1 MKSAVVVV
9 LGLSL
14 SGLAGACHHDPPPD
28 PARVEGIGAQIPAGT
43 LTTVNNTQV
52 ATADVFGAHAKT
64 IAVFY
69 RGYF

>member
-1 MKSAVVVV
+1 MKSVAVALVI
-9 LGLSL
+9 SL
-14 SGLAGACHHDPPPD
+14 AGLAVGACHHDPPPD
-28 PARVEGIGAQIPAGT
+28 PAKVEGVGAPIPPGT

-64 IAVFY
+64 IVVFY

>member
-1 MKSAVVVV
+1 MKSAAAAFVI
-9 LGLSL
+9 SL
-14 SGLAGACHHDPPPD
+14 STLSVGACHHDPPPD
-28 PARVEGIGAQIPAGT
+28 PAKVEGVGAPIPQGT

-64 IAVFY
+64 IVVFY